1 MTIKKPSSTSSILG
15 NPKKVVQKEAPTNC
29 VICNKPITAARIEAL
44 ISLNTPINKYTHTQ
58 CSTTTKIKGIY
69 LGEVGTSEIK
79 LCDKIYNDS
88 VRSVFRRA
96 EVDDDGDEEEADK

>member
-1 MTIKKPSSTSSILG
+1 MSNKKQSSLTAILG
-15 NPKKVVQKEAPTNC
+15 NPKKVAESKTPTHC
-29 VICNKPITAARIEAL
+29 VVCLKAIPAARIEAL
-44 ISLNTPINKYTHTQ
+44 VSMNTPHFKYTHTQ

-69 LGEVGTSEIK
+69 LGEAGTSEIK

-96 EVDDDGDEEEADK
+96 EVGADDSDESDDK